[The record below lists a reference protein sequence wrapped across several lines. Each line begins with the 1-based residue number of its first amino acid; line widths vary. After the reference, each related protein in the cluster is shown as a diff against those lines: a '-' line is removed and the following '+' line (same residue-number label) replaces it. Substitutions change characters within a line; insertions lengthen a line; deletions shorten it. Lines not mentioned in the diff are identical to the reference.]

1 MGTLFE
7 MVVNIM
13 IVMDFTRNA
22 GVKEDARLI
31 SRGLSV
37 PQSCAL
43 RQNILP

>member
-1 MGTLFE
+1 MKTLFE
-7 MVVNIM
+7 MAVNIM
-13 IVMDFTRNA
+13 IAMDFTRNA
-22 GVKEDARLI
+22 GVKEDARLM